1 MADTRNGA
9 SISADNL
16 LAKKIVVQVPQITT
30 PMQNVYLVL
39 EGRFRVNLSVT
50 KNVANKMAR
59 KDSIKFWL
67 ESSNFAGMMGKEI
80 EVKFPVGGWGGGCT
94 SFYGL

>member
-1 MADTRNGA
+1 VADTRNGA

-50 KNVANKMAR
+50 KYEILAGV
-59 KDSIKFWL
+59 IKFC
-67 ESSNFAGMMGKEI
+67 GDDGKRN
-80 EVKFPVGGWGGGCT
+80 
-94 SFYGL
+94 